1 MATKS
6 SKPADSLAAR
16 AKQAS
21 KVAGAEGGEKVYK
34 YPEGWKAPKT
44 LAAGAD
50 LLWQLQAQRT
60 VAQKIADEIE
70 AKEKAVKNWLID
82 NLPKSDANG
91 ISGKLCRVTIV
102 KKEVPR
108 AEDWSLVYSGIVAE
122 YQKHAKKKDGLQDGA
137 FSLLQRRLGEAAVK
151 EVWEAGKAIQG
162 VGKFTATTLSIN
174 KV

>member
-1 MATKS
+1 MAAIKTS
-6 SKPADSLAAR
+6 ADKLSMK

-21 KVAGAEGGEKVYK
+21 KTAGAEGGEKAYK
-34 YPEGWKAPKT
+34 YPEGWKPPKT

-50 LLWQLQAQRT
+50 LLWKLQAERAA
-60 VAQKIADEIE
+60 AQKLVDAIE
-70 AKEKAVKNWLID
+70 VQEKAVKNWLID

-91 ISGKLCRVTIV
+91 ISGKLCRVTII

-108 AEDWSLVYSGIVAE
+108 AEDWALVYAGIVAE

-137 FSLLQRRLGEAAVK
+137 FSLLQRRLGDATIK
-151 EVWEAGKAIQG
+151 EVWESGTAIPG
-162 VGKFTATTLSIN
+162 ISKFTATTLSIN